1 MVFSGVWFIT
11 FVTNDD
17 DDNDDDDELECQLT
31 VKVHIFQPPVV
42 SRTSSDSRDSMQ
54 ASGMSGGVSGA
65 MLSGQRSA
73 RGGARGPSVRGMVRN
88 DRGGSAR
95 GNFNEDTG

>member
-1 MVFSGVWFIT
+1 MPVNSKST
-11 FVTNDD
+11 CN
-17 DDNDDDDELECQLT
+17 
-31 VKVHIFQPPVV
+31 IFQPPVV
-42 SRTSSDSRDSMQ
+42 SRTSTDSRDSMQ

-65 MLSGQRSA
+65 MLSGQRNA

-95 GNFNEDTG
+95 GSFNEDTG